1 MNKYVII
8 VAGGKGLRME
18 MDIPKQFLPLE
29 GKLVLMHTIE
39 AFYKYDVNLNIIV
52 VLPLEQQEYWKEKCS
67 EFNFFIKHQVV
78 DGGEARFYSVKNA
91 LCLIPENAYV
101 AVHDGVR
108 PFVSQEVIARCYQE
122 VVAQKAVIPV
132 VEVMDTMRYVNG
144 DVNKT
149 VDRNAYK
156 MVQTPQVF
164 ESNIL
169 LKAYKQDYVVSFTD
183 DASVVESLG
192 IPVFLT
198 EGNRENIKIT
208 TPFDLKIAT
217 SLL

>member
-8 VAGGKGLRME
+8 VAGGKGLRMG
-18 MDIPKQFLPLE
+18 MDVPKQFLPLE

-132 VEVMDTMRYVNG
+132 VDVVDTMRYVNG

-208 TPFDLKIAT
+208 TPFDLKIAA

>member
-132 VEVMDTMRYVNG
+132 VDVVDTMRYVNG

-208 TPFDLKIAT
+208 TPFDLKIAA